1 MQQQLNSVTFLE
13 VWKVQSRSHTILQS
27 LALSDSE
34 SPIEGYW
41 EQLSLLQIKQI
52 SGFSVEDNQMGVE
65 DKQGDEMGVIEA
77 ILLNNNEC
85 LMIDVMGAV

>member
-1 MQQQLNSVTFLE
+1 
-13 VWKVQSRSHTILQS
+13 
-27 LALSDSE
+27 
-34 SPIEGYW
+34 
-41 EQLSLLQIKQI
+41 
-52 SGFSVEDNQMGVE
+52 MGVE